1 MRRSTVIVTTLS
13 SPSSS
18 SLTFSA
24 RPPAMTTSEA
34 PPKASFTG
42 RGDGFG
48 VRFPADASG
57 RRSTTAPGKA
67 IFAAAAR
74 GVGTPEGDALAL
86 AIEGEKD
93 WRHRYGVHATRL
105 AELQSTASPDAC
117 VASCRAG
124 LDAMHDI
131 LEFVS
136 PGPGGPLDPATLTT
150 SLREAMTRRPREAT
164 TPDAPRG
171 GGFRTRTFRGDPSR
185 SPPPGAIPNPRGPPD
200 LTALAR
206 ALAASGAAEP
216 DVPAALDALDARADA
231 WARDDLRGVLFV
243 CLGGTSEMC
252 PARCLL
258 ARGAAVACVARASSR
273 LDALARFVESEAPA
287 AAALHVPVR
296 VPADEGAE
304 DDPSSSADGGASPA
318 RKKKSP
324 SRATAGSGSPGADLL
339 TDAPAIRDWLSGLE
353 PDRRLVV
360 GSYAYLDGGDHALVA
375 AAMDAIASSLAS
387 ERANSTLAYLSSPG
401 TAFPIPEA
409 AWRDAERRREAEAG
423 TWWHAPVAFASG
435 APSGRFRPSAR
446 EPLAR
451 AEEVVRVHDG
461 HMVLQGP
468 NYALAKTS
476 QNWRA
481 AAAEGERRR
490 SGGTSARVS
499 ANVAPASRT
508 ESMRHVKTVAVGLE
522 GQKHFPPLVPFDADV
537 ASALMTALLLTD
549 VFGPGEA
556 EAEAEAEAEGG
567 GRGGRHPMD
576 VFSTKA
582 VHGGTWRCAWS
593 VDSIARAAYVA
604 GVLWG

>member
-1 MRRSTVIVTTLS
+1 
-13 SPSSS
+13 
-18 SLTFSA
+18 
-24 RPPAMTTSEA
+24 
-34 PPKASFTG
+34 
-42 RGDGFG
+42 
-48 VRFPADASG
+48 
-57 RRSTTAPGKA
+57 
-67 IFAAAAR
+67 
-74 GVGTPEGDALAL
+74 
-86 AIEGEKD
+86 
-93 WRHRYGVHATRL
+93 
-105 AELQSTASPDAC
+105 
-117 VASCRAG
+117 
-124 LDAMHDI
+124 
-131 LEFVS
+131 
-136 PGPGGPLDPATLTT
+136 
-150 SLREAMTRRPREAT
+150 MTRRPREAT

-296 VPADEGAE
+296 VPADEGSSSADE
-304 DDPSSSADGGASPA
+304 GSSSADGGASPA
-318 RKKKSP
+318 RKSP

-481 AAAEGERRR
+481 AAAEGERR

-499 ANVAPASRT
+499 ANMAPASRT

-556 EAEAEAEAEGG
+556 EASFES
-567 GRGGRHPMD
+567 RL
-576 VFSTKA
+576 
-582 VHGGTWRCAWS
+582 
-593 VDSIARAAYVA
+593 ARATNVPKSDHAIKSIMARPSPPAFLSEFVTFDA
-604 GVLWG
+604 GPKTLSGPHVKGSLSLSSAAFTNATSLD

>member
-1 MRRSTVIVTTLS
+1 
-13 SPSSS
+13 
-18 SLTFSA
+18 
-24 RPPAMTTSEA
+24 
-34 PPKASFTG
+34 
-42 RGDGFG
+42 
-48 VRFPADASG
+48 
-57 RRSTTAPGKA
+57 
-67 IFAAAAR
+67 
-74 GVGTPEGDALAL
+74 
-86 AIEGEKD
+86 
-93 WRHRYGVHATRL
+93 
-105 AELQSTASPDAC
+105 
-117 VASCRAG
+117 
-124 LDAMHDI
+124 MHDI

-216 DVPAALDALDARADA
+216 DVPAALDALDARRRVGSRRPPRRSLRLSRRHV
-231 WARDDLRGVLFV
+231 RDVPREVPPRPRRRRRV
-243 CLGGTSEMC
+243 
-252 PARCLL
+252 R
-258 ARGAAVACVARASSR
+258 RARASSR
-273 LDALARFVESEAPA
+273 LDALARFVGSEAPA

-296 VPADEGAE
+296 VPADEGSSSADE
-304 DDPSSSADGGASPA
+304 GSSSADGGASPA
-318 RKKKSP
+318 RKSP

-435 APSGRFRPSAR
+435 GAVGAVPALRSRA
-446 EPLAR
+446 LAR

-481 AAAEGERRR
+481 AAVEGERRR

-567 GRGGRHPMD
+567 GGGGRHPMD